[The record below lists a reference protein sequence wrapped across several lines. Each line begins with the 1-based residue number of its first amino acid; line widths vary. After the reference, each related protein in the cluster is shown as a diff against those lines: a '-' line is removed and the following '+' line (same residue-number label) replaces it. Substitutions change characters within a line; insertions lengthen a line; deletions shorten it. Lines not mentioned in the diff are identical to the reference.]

1 MIVQARVGRDRAAQ
15 CDGYRHG
22 GDHDRTG
29 QSKALATTRFM
40 EVMEVMEE
48 SVAGLLRD
56 KFPPP
61 GRTLLAAAM
70 IK

>member
-40 EVMEVMEE
+40 EVMEE

-56 KFPPP
+56 KLPPL